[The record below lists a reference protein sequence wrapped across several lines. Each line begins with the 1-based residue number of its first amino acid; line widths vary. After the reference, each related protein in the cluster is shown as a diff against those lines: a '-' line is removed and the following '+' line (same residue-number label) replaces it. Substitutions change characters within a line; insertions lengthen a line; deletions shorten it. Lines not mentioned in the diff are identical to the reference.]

1 MLRPALLF
9 CASCLSVAAATLHVN
24 VKGDG
29 QGDGSAAKPFRAI
42 QQAAEKAQPGDTV
55 LVAPG
60 IYRERIAPPRGGKEG
75 APIVF
80 RSTEKHGA
88 VVRGSTPWKPTW
100 QRVAAGIYSGPVDES
115 LFADTSHVD
124 GGNPFRIPSS
134 STPYGREGQPEAERK
149 YPNSD
154 PKLSFNLGQ
163 VFVDDECYEQEPN
176 AAAHAKRPKTW
187 RYDNGTLSIHFA
199 DDQPSRHAVEVTNQ
213 RRLFAPHKRQ
223 LGFITIEGFVFER
236 CGNQYPSN
244 FWEKEYAAWQQ
255 AGMVG
260 TRSGRNWIIRGN
272 ILRFANGIGL
282 DLGNEG
288 NEAVDLEKGENGKAT
303 GARGHMVEGNLI
315 ADNGAGGTASYNG
328 SSLTIRGNVVERN
341 NRLRFTGK
349 KRWESAG
356 IKLHNP
362 NNSVIEGNLV
372 RDNYVMWG
380 IWCDQGGGQDTRIVK
395 NTVIN
400 QGAGIDF
407 EIGSAKPCLVEGN
420 ILIEN
425 EVGVRT
431 RESGGVTI
439 ARNLF
444 VGSKQAD
451 VEFSIE
457 RKRTGNWSAER
468 CAIQQNLMLGGNGL
482 RLKLTA
488 PDQFRCAGRQ
498 LDGNLYGGSG
508 TDRLFAFEKQPAMNL
523 AEWQTQWKTFKDD
536 ASSEQKS
543 RVIQG
548 CSYRFDPAKM
558 ELTVVLGFEPKALGE
573 TYPRLKQGAT
583 VLKVGGEV
591 DWLNR

>member
-29 QGDGSAAKPFRAI
+29 QGDGSAAKPFRTI
-42 QQAAEKAQPGDTV
+42 QEAAEKAEPGDTV

-80 RSTEKHGA
+80 RSSEKHGA

-100 QRVAAGIYSGPVDES
+100 KKVAAGIYSGPVDES
-115 LFADTSHVD
+115 LFADTSHMD

-176 AAAHAKRPKTW
+176 ATAHAKRPKTW
-187 RYDNGTLSIHFA
+187 RYENGTLSIHFP
-199 DDQPSRHAVEVTNQ
+199 DDQPSWHTVEVTNQ

-244 FWEKEYAAWQQ
+244 FWETEHAAWQH

-303 GARGHMVEGNLI
+303 GARGHLVEANHI
-315 ADNGAGGTASYNG
+315 ADNGAAGTASYNG

-362 NNSVIEGNLV
+362 NNSLIEGNLV

-380 IWCDQGGGQDTRIVK
+380 IWCDQGGGQDTRIIK
-395 NTVIN
+395 NTIIH

-407 EIGSAKPCLVEGN
+407 EIGAAKPCLVEGN

-425 EVGVRT
+425 QVGVRT

-451 VEFSIE
+451 VEFSLE

-468 CAIQQNLMLGGNGL
+468 CAIQQNLMIGGNGL

-498 LDGNLYGGSG
+498 LDGNLYGERVAVRFVHRIRGDA
-508 TDRLFAFEKQPAMNL
+508 TFDDVDAL
-523 AEWQTQWKTFKDD
+523 AAQLAVDCDD
-536 ASSEQKS
+536 A
-543 RVIQG
+543 R
-548 CSYRFDPAKM
+548 
-558 ELTVVLGFEPKALGE
+558 
-573 TYPRLKQGAT
+573 RLM
-583 VLKVGGEV
+583 GG
-591 DWLNR
+591 